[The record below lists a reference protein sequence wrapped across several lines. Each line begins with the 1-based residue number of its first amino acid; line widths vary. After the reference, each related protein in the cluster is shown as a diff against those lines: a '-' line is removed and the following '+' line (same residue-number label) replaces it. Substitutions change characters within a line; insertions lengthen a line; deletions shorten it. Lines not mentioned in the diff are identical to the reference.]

1 MSTAI
6 DDLKH
11 EHEAIRFTLKVLA
24 KMAEQS
30 ERGNAD
36 DADRHAIIAFLRE
49 FADKCHHGKEE
60 GILFPEMEQA
70 GIVREGGPLG
80 VMLSEHVQGRELIAA
95 MESAL
100 QSADGSAFSKAAR
113 DYIRLLDTHIWKE
126 NEVLFPMAE
135 NAINAGDFEDIYD
148 RFEEH
153 EEKVIGHGRH
163 EQLHAMLDAFE
174 EKYLKGA

>member
-1 MSTAI
+1 MSKAI

-24 KMAEQS
+24 KMADQS

-36 DADRHAIIAFLRE
+36 DTDRHAIIAFLRE

-60 GILFPEMEQA
+60 GILFPEMGRS

-80 VMLSEHVQGRELIAA
+80 VMLSEHVQGRELIAG

-100 QSADGSAFSKAAR
+100 QSADGRAFAKSAR

-135 NAINAGDFEDIYD
+135 NAIGADKLSDIYD